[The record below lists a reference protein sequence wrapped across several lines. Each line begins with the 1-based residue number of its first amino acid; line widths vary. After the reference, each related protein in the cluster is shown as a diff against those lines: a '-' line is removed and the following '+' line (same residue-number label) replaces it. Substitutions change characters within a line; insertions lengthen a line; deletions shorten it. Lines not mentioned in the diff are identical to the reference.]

1 MRTHRVFWKLLGRK
15 GTASPQ
21 PEFSLHSLLEPAP
34 AAPPAT
40 ATCYLD
46 LMLPPL
52 HGSWRPSM
60 MPTFPGGLLPALTER
75 GRCFRVWW
83 KHSCWQSSDQSWAC
97 LCDRARVSRVSWRCS
112 LRRGL
117 EPSPSAACACRHP
130 SLRLSPTS
138 WAETVPSEI
147 PCTGHFISLW
157 EKFWYQPFF
166 SDYRYRKHTETM

>member
-1 MRTHRVFWKLLGRK
+1 MGLLETSWTKGDSQSSTRVFLALLARTSACCPTCHSHMLLGSHA
-15 GTASPQ
+15 ASSPR
-21 PEFSLHSLLEPAP
+21 LLETFHDAH
-34 AAPPAT
+34 
-40 ATCYLD
+40 
-46 LMLPPL
+46 LP
-52 HGSWRPSM
+52 GR
-60 MPTFPGGLLPALTER
+60 LLPALTER

-97 LCDRARVSRVSWRCS
+97 LCDRARASRVSWRCS

-147 PCTGHFISLW
+147 PCTGHFISL
-157 EKFWYQPFF
+157 
-166 SDYRYRKHTETM
+166 